1 MRISCARE
9 IFSPS
14 SIAHDGCAAGGRGM
28 TAFAEAA
35 EGLSREM
42 RLIHIHRLNSDRGFG
57 QQNV

>member
-1 MRISCARE
+1 
-9 IFSPS
+9 
-14 SIAHDGCAAGGRGM
+14 M